1 MKLKICVHRTLRI
14 FSIASGALLSL
25 LDVLYGEGDLFP
37 LLCVD
42 LYCAL
47 HLLMLYPCSKSGVK
61 APLIAQLV
69 SLSFFV
75 PLKLLPLPL
84 WAPVP
89 VSGVILLFFVF
100 RHSRERFKDVLPLFH
115 SSAVWAGVE
124 EYAALFHTA
133 VFLFAGT
140 LVFVLAGWDKA
151 GPRVCL
157 GLLAVLYVLEYY
169 RVYTRTTLLIS
180 ARKEEQIRRGQKGAG
195 FKSPVQYVDSDSR
208 SAELFNDVVRIM
220 ETKKPYLQ
228 DDFAVED
235 LARMTHTNRMYL
247 SRSINF
253 HSGRNFNQLVNYYR
267 VKYAIELL
275 KKDTGLRMTE
285 LSQMCGFHTVVSF
298 NMAFKLNERMTPSE
312 YSRSLKSSRLSSAS
326 GRLPSSSSSG
336 RS

>member
-14 FSIASGALLSL
+14 FSIASGVLLSL
-25 LDVLYGEGDLFP
+25 LDVLFGEGDLCP
-37 LLCVD
+37 RLCVD

-61 APLIAQLV
+61 APLIAQVV
-69 SLSFFV
+69 SLALFV
-75 PLKLLPLPL
+75 PLRLLPLPL
-84 WAPVP
+84 WATVP
-89 VSGVILLFFVF
+89 VSGVILLVFVLWHT
-100 RHSRERFKDVLPLFH
+100 RKRLKDVLPLFH

-124 EYAALFHTA
+124 EYAALFHTC
-133 VFLFAGT
+133 VFMFAGT
-140 LVFVLAGWDKA
+140 WVFVSGSWALGA
-151 GPRVCL
+151 RICL
-157 GLLAVLYVLEYY
+157 GLLSVLYVLEYY
-169 RVYTRTTLLIS
+169 RVYTRTTLIIS
-180 ARKEEQIRRGQKGAG
+180 VQKEEQIRRGQKGAG

-267 VKYAIELL
+267 IKYAVELL
-275 KKDTGLRMTE
+275 KKDSGLRMTE

-312 YSRSLKSSRLSSAS
+312 YSRSLKAS
-326 GRLPSSSSSG
+326 RLPSAAG